1 MRTDDLIAMLSAD
14 VEPVEANAVAR
25 RYAVALGWG
34 AFGATLLMAI
44 LLGVRPDLD
53 SAARLPM
60 FWVKLAFPLAIAAG
74 ALLAVTRLSRPGMP
88 LRRAPAAI
96 AVPVVAI
103 ALLAIVALAGAAPG
117 ERAELLYGNTLRY
130 CLETI
135 PLLSLPVLATVAWAL
150 KGLAPTRL
158 ALAGGAAGL
167 FAGAVGALVYSL
179 HCPEMAAPFIAT
191 WYSAGM
197 LIPAAA
203 GALLGPLVL
212 RW

>member
-34 AFGATLLMAI
+34 AFGATLLMAV
-44 LLGVRPDLD
+44 LFGVRPDLH
-53 SAARLPM
+53 SAVRLSM
-60 FWVKLAFPLAIAAG
+60 FWVKLAFPAAIAVG
-74 ALLAVTRLSRPGMP
+74 GLLVVARLSRPGMP
-88 LRRAPAAI
+88 LGRSPVAI

-103 ALLAIVALAGAAPG
+103 ALLAIVALVGATPG
-117 ERAELLYGNTLRY
+117 ERAALLRGSTLRY

-135 PLLSLPVLATVAWAL
+135 PLLSLPVLAAVTWAM

-179 HCPEMAAPFIAT
+179 HCPEMAAPFIAA

-197 LIPAAA
+197 LVPAAA